1 MEKEKIQQMIST
13 LASVK
18 VEVAEAPKIIGV
30 INLLSQELAGRKE
43 E

>member
-1 MEKEKIQQMIST
+1 MKKEVIEKMINT

-18 VEVAEAPKIIGV
+18 VEVGEAPKIIGV
-30 INLLSQELAGRKE
+30 INLLSQELANGKE